1 MPIDDMLTAGDSVEE
16 PWARGLP
23 DGQKVLIGSPWQHH
37 GPLCELVSSSSD
49 WCVRMGR
56 HAGDAPVKD
65 CPPGLS
71 VRTQILCSAMSCR
84 WWPKAAGSSALGAA
98 TSIPGPWRCQARI
111 APPGAGGAL
120 EGRLGFFLRTRPV
133 LGGSVPG
140 GPGGLD
146 GGMMRAGEMG
156 GSAVRCVPRCWQWSH
171 PDSPDRH
178 DHRHDSAVAREK
190 EETWVLAS
198 PVNPSARHVW
208 DPGLARRPRAA
219 GVCFGSP
226 CATQEDRRRGGHRW
240 KGTEGRPDS
249 GHQRRRRID
258 GVLRAQRACSRG
270 LQRLLCVTT
279 FPCVCICM
287 QSSRR
292 SQGLRARARARR
304 D

>member
-1 MPIDDMLTAGDSVEE
+1 
-16 PWARGLP
+16 
-23 DGQKVLIGSPWQHH
+23 
-37 GPLCELVSSSSD
+37 
-49 WCVRMGR
+49 
-56 HAGDAPVKD
+56 
-65 CPPGLS
+65 
-71 VRTQILCSAMSCR
+71 
-84 WWPKAAGSSALGAA
+84 
-98 TSIPGPWRCQARI
+98 
-111 APPGAGGAL
+111 
-120 EGRLGFFLRTRPV
+120 
-133 LGGSVPG
+133 
-140 GPGGLD
+140 
-146 GGMMRAGEMG
+146 MRAGEMG
-156 GSAVRCVPRCWQWSH
+156 VLRCVVCRDAGSGPH

-226 CATQEDRRRGGHRW
+226 CAAQEDRRRGGHRW

-249 GHQRRRRID
+249 GHQRRRRVD

-270 LQRLLCVTT
+270 LQRPLCVTT

-292 SQGLRARARARR
+292 SSGLAGAGAGAIDCCPEPSVHDWETGCEVTRQDGTIRGSWAFPFRWTTFCWSARDFCSLLEDEGREKGRGQGPDGDFALLLRQILVERSFLLGASGVENRNQLDHNLNPTSPSFLFPLPSPSAAPTRR
-304 D
+304 SHGPPPKTRPG